1 MRGMSTAPQFQLRD
15 EDDDVQDGKMG
26 FLEHLDELRKRLIRA
41 CIALAVGMLV
51 AFAFVDRL
59 ADFVLQPTLRM
70 LPPGSTLIITKPGE
84 NFSFYLDVAFIG
96 GVVLAAP
103 FIMFQVWRFIAPGL
117 RASEKRMVVP
127 FVLLTVLGT
136 IGGALFT
143 HYVLYPGMIGFFST
157 FKSRHVTF
165 MPKIEDTFDLYKNM
179 IVGMVAVFQ
188 LPTLVF
194 FLARMRLVT
203 ARFLW
208 RHFDYAI
215 LVIFILAAVLTPSV
229 DPWNQTVFAA
239 PMIVLYVLSIGI
251 AWIVGPKREKA
262 SSTQAESNTL
272 RLVVGAMV
280 IDQALSGFGG
290 PSRPRAR
297 ATRGRI

>member
-1 MRGMSTAPQFQLRD
+1 MRRMSGVPQFRLEDKDD
-15 EDDDVQDGKMG
+15 EPLDGTMG

-41 CIALAVGMLV
+41 CIALAIGMLV
-51 AFAFVDRL
+51 AFAYVDRL

-70 LPPGSTLIITKPGE
+70 LPPGSALIITKPGE

-96 GVVLAAP
+96 GLVLAAP

-117 RASEKRMVVP
+117 RVSEKKLVVP
-127 FVLLTVLGT
+127 FLALSVLGT
-136 IGGALFT
+136 LGGALFS
-143 HYVLYPGMIGFFST
+143 HYVLYPGMIGFFTT
-157 FKSRHVTF
+157 FKSRHVLF
-165 MPKIEDTFDLYKNM
+165 MPRIEDTFDLYKNM

-208 RHFDYAI
+208 RNIKYAI
-215 LVIFILAAVLTPSV
+215 LIIFIVAAVLTPSA

-251 AWIVGPKREKA
+251 AWLVGPTRDCGPAHGETNKM
-262 SSTQAESNTL
+262 
-272 RLVVGAMV
+272 RLVIGAMALE
-280 IDQALSGFGG
+280 QAVVRRRS
-290 PSRPRAR
+290 
-297 ATRGRI
+297 

>member
-1 MRGMSTAPQFQLRD
+1 MSGVPQFRLEDKDD
-15 EDDDVQDGKMG
+15 EPLDGTMG

-41 CIALAVGMLV
+41 CIALAIGMLV
-51 AFAFVDRL
+51 AFAYVDRL

-70 LPPGSTLIITKPGE
+70 LPPGSALIITKPGE

-96 GVVLAAP
+96 GLVLAAP

-117 RASEKRMVVP
+117 RVSEKKLVVP
-127 FVLLTVLGT
+127 FLALSVLGT
-136 IGGALFT
+136 LGGALFS
-143 HYVLYPGMIGFFST
+143 HYVLYPGMIGFFTT
-157 FKSRHVTF
+157 FKSRHVLF
-165 MPKIEDTFDLYKNM
+165 MPRIEDTFDLYKNM

-208 RHFDYAI
+208 RNIKYAI
-215 LVIFILAAVLTPSV
+215 LIIFIIAAVLTPSA

-251 AWIVGPKREKA
+251 AWVVGPTRDREPAHGETNK
-262 SSTQAESNTL
+262 L
-272 RLVVGAMV
+272 RLVIGAMALE
-280 IDQALSGFGG
+280 QAVV
-290 PSRPRAR
+290 RRRA
-297 ATRGRI
+297 